1 MFLPRYNTDR
11 LSNKKKL
18 LEMKF
23 LSGLETTRYRMLTE
37 EQIENE
43 IPRKSELLFTFL
55 DNTNIKAIKSQ
66 YYMHQIHEIKIL
78 CTSDFQE
85 MTFSRVLPTAGAGN
99 SHSCHI
105 P

>member
-11 LSNKKKL
+11 LCNKKKL

-23 LSGLETTRYRMLTE
+23 LSGLETTWYRMLTE

-55 DNTNIKAIKSQ
+55 GNTNIKAIKSQ

-78 CTSDFQE
+78 LLQIFRE
-85 MTFSRVLPTAGAGN
+85 
-99 SHSCHI
+99 
-105 P
+105 

>member
-11 LSNKKKL
+11 LCNKKKL

-23 LSGLETTRYRMLTE
+23 LSGPETTWYRMLTE

-55 DNTNIKAIKSQ
+55 GNTNIICIR
-66 YYMHQIHEIKIL
+66 YMKL
-78 CTSDFQE
+78 RYFR
-85 MTFSRVLPTAGAGN
+85 FSGN
-99 SHSCHI
+99 GI
-105 P
+105 FKTQN